1 MLRLDKNNKDSTLEQ
16 EVDKLLASLS
26 HRMAQLLV
34 VLISTTSTMST
45 SLMPALVLSSGKIKV
60 TQEKSGIVNL
70 IKQLEMAP

>member
-1 MLRLDKNNKDSTLEQ
+1 MPRLDKNNKDSTLEQ

-60 TQEKSGIVNL
+60 IQEKSGIVNL

>member
-60 TQEKSGIVNL
+60 IQEKSGIVNL

>member
-1 MLRLDKNNKDSTLEQ
+1 MPRLDKNNKDSTLEQ

-26 HRMAQLLV
+26 LRMAQLLV
-34 VLISTTSTMST
+34 VLISMTSTMST

-60 TQEKSGIVNL
+60 IQEKSGIVNL